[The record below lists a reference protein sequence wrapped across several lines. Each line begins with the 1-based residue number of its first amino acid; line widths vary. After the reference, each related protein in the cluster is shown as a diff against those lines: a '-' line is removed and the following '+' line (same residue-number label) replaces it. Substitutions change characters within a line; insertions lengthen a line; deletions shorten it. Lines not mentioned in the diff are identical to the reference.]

1 MELLLKELSFLREN
15 KTISK
20 TRIIKHLQRIYSG
33 QSWSYFG
40 TLKSFNRGLEA
51 TSHKLKTQVV
61 PKSKAELD
69 I

>member
-1 MELLLKELSFLREN
+1 MKELSFLREN
-15 KTISK
+15 RTISK
-20 TRIIKHLQRIYSG
+20 TRIIMKHLQRKYSG

-40 TLKSFNRGLEA
+40 TLKSFSRGLEA

-61 PKSKAELD
+61 AKSKAEFD